1 MYACFQDET
10 GIITPLERHLY
21 TAFAAI
27 FGLKGMVNTLVPQQP
42 PTPHTAH
49 STLHRHAASPHTHY
63 PLVYVCQIWLWTWRS
78 TRQHEA
84 ARKRKWL
91 IQHRQ
96 RVNRGLSTDGLA
108 FTERGEADEAILEP
122 HLNKVLREEILHYT
136 VAAIRLCVEDHRRYG
151 ELVEECSIVLWRQP
165 VLTVLPVTMARAP
178 IIVSSPSAN
187 ATRCI
192 TQART
197 PPRSAGAQVQVGGY

>member
-1 MYACFQDET
+1 M
-10 GIITPLERHLY
+10 
-21 TAFAAI
+21 
-27 FGLKGMVNTLVPQQP
+27 
-42 PTPHTAH
+42 
-49 STLHRHAASPHTHY
+49 
-63 PLVYVCQIWLWTWRS
+63 YVCQVWLWTWRS

-151 ELVEECSIVLWRQP
+151 ELVEECSSVLWRQP
-165 VLTVLPVTMARAP
+165 VLTFCLPTMARAP

-192 TQART
+192 SQART
-197 PPRSAGAQVQVGGY
+197 PPRSAGAQVQMGGH